1 MNLQIN
7 NNNFRFTFQNMSK
20 TKKNLTNMKNDLQEQ
35 IQTLI
40 EDKKMDSK
48 TKSNKIKSLKDEMTN
63 VTQELGK
70 QYFKDIENQASKVIE
85 KSIEN
90 SEKNVQASQDTS
102 DAEAT
107 LKYSLISAASNGNTL
122 KSLSHYRNKIISEE
136 GINSDKVKRIDSFI
150 SSVIKNVNANIKLA
164 NKAAKTY
171 AENEFKASKVNKK
184 SKDDNLEIS
193 SKEES
198 KAEVKPQSNNVK
210 EDKVNKSK

>member
-7 NNNFRFTFQNMSK
+7 NNFGFTYQSMNKSN
-20 TKKNLTNMKNDLQEQ
+20 KNLENIKNDLQEQ
-35 IQTLI
+35 MQALI
-40 EDKKMDSK
+40 EDKKMDGK
-48 TKSNKIKSLKDEMTN
+48 TKNNKIKSLQDKMDN
-63 VTQELGK
+63 VIEELGK
-70 QYFKDIENQASKVIE
+70 QYFKDLEDQASKIIE

-90 SEKNVQASQDTS
+90 SEKKAQTSQDTS
-102 DAEAT
+102 DAEVK

-122 KSLSHYRNKIISEE
+122 KSLSYYRNKIISEE